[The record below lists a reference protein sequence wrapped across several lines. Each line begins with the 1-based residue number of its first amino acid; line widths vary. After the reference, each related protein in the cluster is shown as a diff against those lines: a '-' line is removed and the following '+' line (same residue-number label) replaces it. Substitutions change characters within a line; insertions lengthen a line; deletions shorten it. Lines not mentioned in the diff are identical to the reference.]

1 MFARIFTLNY
11 NTGDIS
17 TTQFDIDCLSWTD
30 CYPCFLLNYTASQ
43 VFQSILIPATFGL
56 YHFRNVYHI
65 NEHHEIRSVRVSDL
79 SIQILRP
86 TYHQKCYFCVI
97 PYFRLKLFFARANP
111 FRRIDRCL
119 VAECVCSLFR
129 IHSRVHRRRAKIIL
143 SSKFQIRAL
152 PKYKQILALDARVR

>member
-86 TYHQKCYFCVI
+86 TYHQKCYSLYHPLFSLEIV
-97 PYFRLKLFFARANP
+97 FRPCESLPKNW
-111 FRRIDRCL
+111 
-119 VAECVCSLFR
+119 SLFSGGVCMFF
-129 IHSRVHRRRAKIIL
+129 IPDTL
-143 SSKFQIRAL
+143 SSSSSTRQNHPKFKVPNSRFTKI
-152 PKYKQILALDARVR
+152 